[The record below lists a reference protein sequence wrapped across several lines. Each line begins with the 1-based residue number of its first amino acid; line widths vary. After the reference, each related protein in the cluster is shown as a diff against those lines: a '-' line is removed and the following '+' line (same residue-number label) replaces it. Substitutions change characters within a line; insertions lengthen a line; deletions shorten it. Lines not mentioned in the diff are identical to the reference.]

1 MSDNM
6 EDSNDNNI
14 LVESAERNA
23 ADEMDGEE
31 EDSDYDEEESDDESG
46 WIDFDEDIL
55 RRLKDNDPTVFSL
68 SVMCSGEGFNA
79 LSIDWKLEGGAI
91 AENTHLKSLSTTYY
105 NPEGDENAAAITNA
119 KAFYGALSKNRS
131 IKNLSMDGCPID
143 VGLSFTIL
151 SPLFEHNQNLR
162 KLHITDGERSMP
174 EVHSFLCQL

>member
-1 MSDNM
+1 MHHSMSDNM
-6 EDSNDNNI
+6 EHSNDNNI

-31 EDSDYDEEESDDESG
+31 EDSDYDEEESDDESD

-91 AENTHLKSLSTTYY
+91 AENMHLKSLSIITFGQG
-105 NPEGDENAAAITNA
+105 EENATATTKIVIIRRA
-119 KAFYGALSKNRS
+119 KECSYSETT
-131 IKNLSMDGCPID
+131 C
-143 VGLSFTIL
+143 
-151 SPLFEHNQNLR
+151 
-162 KLHITDGERSMP
+162 
-174 EVHSFLCQL
+174 